1 MYGVMITKL
10 KNIASVQMG
19 HTFRARLEQTPHGNV
34 AVVQMKD
41 LGKDNRLDD
50 RKLVF
55 VLMHT
60 LKERQ
65 RVRQNDLIFRSR
77 GMNNTAAL
85 VDREPGH
92 AIVAAPLL
100 HLRVHNP
107 SVLSGFLCW
116 FINLPTSQSFLQ
128 SQATGTAM
136 RMIGKKALESLEV
149 QIPDISIQQ
158 RIIELGRLADREQ
171 TILESLAVKRKRLVE
186 NKLLQTITTSQLP

>member
-1 MYGVMITKL
+1 MAYMITKL

-19 HTFRARLEQTPHGNV
+19 HTFRTRLEQTPNGNV

-50 RKLVF
+50 SKLAL
-55 VLMHT
+55 VLMHN

-85 VDREPGH
+85 VDREPGL

-107 SVLSGFLCW
+107 SVLPGFLCW
-116 FINLPTSQSFLQ
+116 FINLPASQSFLQ
-128 SQATGTAM
+128 SHATGTAM
-136 RMIGKKALESLEV
+136 RMISKKALDALEV
-149 QIPDISIQQ
+149 QVPSLPIQK
-158 RIIELGRLADREQ
+158 RIIELSRLADKEQ
-171 TILESLAVKRKRLVE
+171 AILESLSVKRKQLVE
-186 NKLLQTITTSQLP
+186 SQLLRAITTSRLP